1 MQIIIYFFI
10 NIFQRNYR
18 FTIKGSLIFHE
29 KDWFLWSISITIR
42 LKLES
47 RSIFYSYEAVK
58 DYMYMTKAQSEAS
71 HAATSCNIKLD
82 VNMWLMVSYTNTF
95 VLIKLKKHFI
105 NGTNMS
111 TNNQTKSIF
120 IIKILNL
127 FEKFL
132 FAADIPLFFS
142 P

>member
-1 MQIIIYFFI
+1 
-10 NIFQRNYR
+10 
-18 FTIKGSLIFHE
+18 
-29 KDWFLWSISITIR
+29 
-42 LKLES
+42 
-47 RSIFYSYEAVK
+47 
-58 DYMYMTKAQSEAS
+58 MYMTKAQSEAS